1 MIEVLLSVVKVCW
14 FVCAS
19 GVDVLPLL
27 RWLGASDTVM
37 SPFLVPGVG
46 KAAIIYL
53 MYKLASPARY
63 AVTIAGTQLAVRML
77 RRRGYLKLPETH
89 GGKPDSLRSI
99 VSDGRAKVK
108 DRVEELRDDMQELK
122 GRVGQV
128 HGQLS
133 SRRSLS
139 RQEKL

>member
-1 MIEVLLSVVKVCW
+1 
-14 FVCAS
+14 
-19 GVDVLPLL
+19 
-27 RWLGASDTVM
+27 
-37 SPFLVPGVG
+37 
-46 KAAIIYL
+46 
-53 MYKLASPARY
+53 
-63 AVTIAGTQLAVRML
+63 
-77 RRRGYLKLPETH
+77 
-89 GGKPDSLRSI
+89 

>member
-1 MIEVLLSVVKVCW
+1 M
-14 FVCAS
+14 CAS

-27 RWLGASDTVM
+27 RWLGAPDTVV

-46 KAAIIYL
+46 KAAVIYL

-63 AVTIAGTQLAVRML
+63 AVTIAGTQLAVRFL
-77 RRRGYLKLPETH
+77 RHRGYLRVPETP

-108 DRVEELRDDMQELK
+108 DRMEDLHSDMHELK
-122 GRVGQV
+122 NKVGQMR
-128 HGQLS
+128 GQLRNQRS
-133 SRRSLS
+133 SSQ
-139 RQEKL
+139 QEKL

>member
-1 MIEVLLSVVKVCW
+1 MFCELCLYVGLCG
-14 FVCAS
+14 S
-19 GVDVLPLL
+19 GVNILPLL
-27 RWLGASDTVM
+27 RWLGAPETVM

-46 KAAIIYL
+46 NAAVIYL

-63 AVTIAGTQLAVRML
+63 MVTIAGTQLAVRFL
-77 RRRGYLKLPETH
+77 RHRGYLRVPETSV
-89 GGKPDSLRSI
+89 GKPDSLRSI

-108 DRVEELRDDMQELK
+108 DKMEDLHKDVHELK
-122 GRVGQV
+122 SKVGQM

-133 SRRSLS
+133 DHRSS